1 MSTAVGFVLVAIAV
15 VLQVSVL
22 PAFSIFG
29 ATPNL
34 LIVLL
39 VAWMTVRSQQEALLL
54 IPAAGFTQ
62 GLLDSQP
69 LGLAMLALA
78 PLILMTEVRELRL
91 VESNLL
97 PAVILTALATLVYE
111 GVMMLA
117 LAVTGERMD
126 WLAGLRDALLPA
138 AIANVLLLLP
148 VYGLVRL
155 ASLDL
160 RRQPAF

>member
-54 IPAAGFTQ
+54 IPAAGFAQ

-97 PAVILTALATLVYE
+97 PAVVLTALATLVYE

-160 RRQPAF
+160 RRRPAF

>member
-54 IPAAGFTQ
+54 IPAAGFAQ

-97 PAVILTALATLVYE
+97 PAVVLTALATLVYE

-160 RRQPAF
+160 RHQPAF

>member
-1 MSTAVGFVLVAIAV
+1 MSVAVGLLVVVAAVIA
-15 VLQVSVL
+15 QVSIL

-29 ATPNL
+29 VQPNL
-34 LIVLL
+34 VIVLL
-39 VAWMTVRSQQEALLL
+39 VAWMAARGQREALLL
-54 IPAAGFTQ
+54 IPAAGFAQ

-91 VESNLL
+91 VESDLL
-97 PAVILTALATLVYE
+97 PAVVLTALATLVYE
-111 GVMMLA
+111 TAILLT
-117 LAVTGERMD
+117 LAVTGEHLD
-126 WLAGLRDALLPA
+126 WLASVLDVLVPA
-138 AIANVLLLLP
+138 AIANALLVLP

-160 RRQPAF
+160 RRQQAF

>member
-54 IPAAGFTQ
+54 IPAAGFAQ